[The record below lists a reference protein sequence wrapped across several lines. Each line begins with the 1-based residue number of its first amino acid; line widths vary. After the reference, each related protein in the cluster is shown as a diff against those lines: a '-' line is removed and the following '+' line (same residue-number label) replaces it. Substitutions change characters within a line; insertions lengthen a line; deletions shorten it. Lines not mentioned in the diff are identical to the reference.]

1 MSGSRKL
8 VAASVILASFA
19 FLFSTSTAY
28 TQTIEPVDEL
38 RVFDANGNEV
48 GKVLTIEGLEF
59 PLVAFR
65 LDGHLVVLAVLRDSL
80 EGGDFLFFESTGCSG
95 TPFLLIR
102 NPDAIER
109 LARAATVPPGTTVW
123 VRDPD
128 GAIQTVT
135 VRSQLVPS
143 RFTPS
148 CQNIG
153 PNTTQAV
160 PALGPLVNLDEV
172 FTPPFSVR

>member
-19 FLFSTSTAY
+19 FLFPFLTSAAY
-28 TQTIEPVDEL
+28 AQTIEPVDEL

-48 GKVLTIEGLEF
+48 GKVLTISGEF
-59 PLVAFR
+59 SVVAIR
-65 LDGHLVVLAVLRDSL
+65 VDGHLVKFAVLRDFL
-80 EGGDFLFFESTGCSG
+80 EGDFLFFESSDCSG
-95 TPFLLIR
+95 APFLLVRVPEGIG
-102 NPDAIER
+102 DF
-109 LARAATVPPGTTVW
+109 RAAIVPPGTTVW
-123 VRDPD
+123 VERP
-128 GAIQTVT
+128 GNVVQTIT
-135 VRSQLVPS
+135 ARSQLVPP

-153 PNTTQAV
+153 PNTIQAV
-160 PALGPLVNLDEV
+160 EALGPLINFDEV